1 MTPASKI
8 IERCGG
14 PKSVADWLG
23 LERTAV
29 QRWTYDPPKGTGEQI
44 PMKHWAPLIEAA
56 KSRNIEINLAELMPP
71 EVAHIAAEEAAREAA
86 A

>member
-1 MTPASKI
+1 MTPASAI

-14 PKSVADWLG
+14 FKSVADMLG

-29 QRWTYDPPKGTGEQI
+29 QRWTYAPPKGTGEQV
-44 PMKHWAPLIEAA
+44 PSKHWAPLIEAA
-56 KSRNIEINLAELMPP
+56 RERGIEVRLSELMPDD
-71 EVAHIAAEEAAREAA
+71 VAKLAAEERQAA